1 MKRSSPLWGSVSVL
15 IGVVIAILALVRG
28 AWLVPLLLLTFTAW
42 GLWVVIFQLQPAW
55 DSIRGYRKKE
65 HDARKQR
72 EASLYSTAQA
82 NADAMQLL
90 LRHVNHR
97 ISAYLKSVYPNARWE
112 WTTRNPTAL
121 VMQGGTGR
129 IRVYGIEEYDY
140 ADVQIDRNGNLSCNL
155 LKVVPVQPRM
165 DAPTPPNQQPV
176 DPQVWYDV
184 EGREVLERVI
194 ADLDS
199 RGHSSLTLKEDGSV
213 CIHEDDDTQDV
224 PQEHLTAFPPKV
236 YWPRLGQVLESEG
249 LTASVHDSEIAVS
262 W

>member
-28 AWLVPLLLLTFTAW
+28 AWLVPLLLLVFTAW

-55 DSIRGYRKKE
+55 DSIRGYRKKSTTPE
-65 HDARKQR
+65 SSGKHR
-72 EASLYSTAQA
+72 STAQHRP
-82 NADAMQLL
+82 MPTPCSFCCGTSTIGSP
-90 LRHVNHR
+90 R
-97 ISAYLKSVYPNARWE
+97 ISNQSIRAPAGSGRPG
-112 WTTRNPTAL
+112 NPTAL
-121 VMQGGTGR
+121 VIQGGTGR

-213 CIHEDDDTQDV
+213 CVHEDDDTKDI

-249 LTASVHDSEIAVS
+249 LSARVQDNEISVS

>member
-42 GLWVVIFQLQPAW
+42 GLWVVMFQLQPAW

-72 EASLYSTAQA
+72 EASLYSTAQT

-97 ISAYLKSVYPNARWE
+97 ISAYLKSVYPSARWE
-112 WTTRNPTAL
+112 WTTGNPTAL

-129 IRVYGIEEYDY
+129 IRVYGIAEYDY

-184 EGREVLERVI
+184 
-194 ADLDS
+194 
-199 RGHSSLTLKEDGSV
+199 
-213 CIHEDDDTQDV
+213 
-224 PQEHLTAFPPKV
+224 
-236 YWPRLGQVLESEG
+236 
-249 LTASVHDSEIAVS
+249 
-262 W
+262 